1 MKKVFINSN
10 NETRSGWKIA
20 GVIVS
25 QQLLT
30 LIVMSIFGIIAGIYF
45 VSSNR
50 GVVDPFEV
58 SNKISYFI
66 TKSPYGMLFTQS
78 LDFICLII
86 ILFIFLKKVDKKT
99 FKEIGFTSIKK
110 GTKSLILGLL
120 LGFISIS
127 FIFFI
132 LLSSK
137 NISVTNFSKPNFS
150 IYTFSGLL
158 VFVIVGIKEELLSR
172 GYCITALNQM
182 NKPWISVIIS
192 SVIFSALHLLN
203 PNVKPLGIINII
215 LVGVLFG
222 YMFVKTKSLWMPIG
236 YHITWNYFQGCI
248 YGFNVSGLNIK
259 GVFNCNILKE
269 NILTGGA
276 FGPEAGIL
284 TTIVILMGLLVVNKY
299 KLD

>member
-20 GVIVS
+20 GVIIS

-30 LIVMSIFGIIAGIYF
+30 LIVMIIFGIIAGIYF
-45 VSSNR
+45 ASSSR
-50 GVVDPFEV
+50 GVVDPLEV
-58 SNKISYFI
+58 SNKIDYFI
-66 TKSPYGMLFTQS
+66 TKSQYGMLFTQS

-132 LLSSK
+132 LLGTK
-137 NISVTNFSKPNFS
+137 NISVTSLSKPNFS

-158 VFVIVGIKEELLSR
+158 VFVIVGMKEELLSR

-284 TTIVILMGLLVVNKY
+284 TTIVVLMGLLVVNKY
-299 KLD
+299 KS